1 MNRVKKRIYFLDLF
15 LACGLL
21 IYSIIIYLTN
31 KKIGFEL
38 ASGSEILTKYRIL
51 GQKLGSIICAIVGSG
66 YIIGLLVVMK
76 SIIWEKVTIIQFG
89 GYFLIQVFFTIMSV
103 GCVAVFDFKYI
114 WDYFFQIWWI
124 LSWEVICFVYGLIR
138 IIQCKVTG
146 LKKI

>member
-15 LACGLL
+15 LACVLL

-89 GYFLIQVFFTIMSV
+89 GYFLIQVFL
-103 GCVAVFDFKYI
+103 
-114 WDYFFQIWWI
+114 Q
-124 LSWEVICFVYGLIR
+124 
-138 IIQCKVTG
+138 
-146 LKKI
+146 